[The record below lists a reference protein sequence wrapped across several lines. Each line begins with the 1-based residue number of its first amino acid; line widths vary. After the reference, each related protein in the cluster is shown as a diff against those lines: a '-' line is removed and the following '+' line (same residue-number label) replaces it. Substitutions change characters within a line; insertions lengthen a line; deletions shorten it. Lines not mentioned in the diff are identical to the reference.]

1 MDSVC
6 VECECAVEQ
15 SEQSLVCVGPCC
27 RRFHSEC
34 VKETRSQGAWRC
46 PLCTLGVARC
56 SRCRRFETRDF
67 MVPCTECTR
76 EMLCP
81 ECAVDGWVCE
91 GHACSTCGALTS
103 ETSWRCVRCPVAY
116 CRGCRPAASLLIA
129 SRVIKC
135 VIHVKETLPPLDVAI
150 LKRRTSRRQ
159 RALQEEGENAFE
171 AVEVETPSVPR
182 ENVSKRSREQS
193 RHKEPS
199 VASVPKRRKP
209 PPPQAAILHAP
220 RLQPRR
226 TKPFSLIEKMRAAL
240 QARRPTLDAPAPAAY
255 IDEDQ
260 EDGLGLPAFGA
271 ASKVDDD
278 DKLNFLE
285 RLPSRPLPATT
296 PPVSNSLCPS
306 ILVATTPVPSFAPY
320 GFSGPARPPSRDN
333 ADDILARLEAYG
345 L

>member
-1 MDSVC
+1 MDAVC
-6 VECECAVEQ
+6 VECECAVEP
-15 SEQSLVCVGPCC
+15 SEQSLVCVGPCS

-34 VKETRSQGAWRC
+34 VKETRSQGAWQC

-67 MVPCTECTR
+67 MVPCAECTR
-76 EMLCP
+76 ELLCP
-81 ECAVDGWVCE
+81 ECAVDDWVCE
-91 GHACSTCGALTS
+91 GHACSSCGALTS

-150 LKRRTSRRQ
+150 FKRRTSRRQ
-159 RALQEEGENAFE
+159 RALQEESEDAFQPVE
-171 AVEVETPSVPR
+171 AEMRLAPR
-182 ENVSKRSREQS
+182 GDTSKRSRELSQD
-193 RHKEPS
+193 KEPS

-220 RLQPRR
+220 RPQPRR

-240 QARRPTLDAPAPAAY
+240 QARRPTPDAPAPATN
-255 IDEDQ
+255 INEDQ
-260 EDGLGLPAFGA
+260 EDGLGLPVFGA
-271 ASKVDDD
+271 TSKEEDDEIN
-278 DKLNFLE
+278 LLAC
-285 RLPSRPLPATT
+285 LPSRDLPATT
-296 PPVSNSLCPS
+296 PPLPNSVCPS
-306 ILVATTPVPSFAPY
+306 FLVATTPAPSFVPC
-320 GFSGPARPPSRDN
+320 GFRGPPQPSSRDN
-333 ADDILARLEAYG
+333 ANDILSRLEAYG